1 MCLRQRQECDS
12 NRQEPTAAAV
22 ACAVCV
28 RVSLG
33 AVYVV
38 GNCQKDN
45 LVRLRERESR
55 GTNGWFI
62 ELGHLPVSKWE

>member
-45 LVRLRERESR
+45 LVRLREREPR
-55 GTNGWFI
+55 NEWWFI
-62 ELGHLPVSKWE
+62 ELASYLPVSKWE